1 MPATAKRMSPGEKI
15 DFYHRK
21 MKDLTPERSPSEA
34 LLLEVM
40 EGLIEH
46 NRRIAERRRA
56 GKDE

>member
-1 MPATAKRMSPGEKI
+1 MPAQPKRMSPGEKI

-21 MKDLTPERSPSEA
+21 MKDLSPERNPSEA

-46 NRRIAERRRA
+46 NRRLSRRRRA
-56 GKDE
+56 GDDE